1 MSALRFLPAAVGVL
15 SIAWSLAAPARA
27 DFPDMLRRVPT
38 EANVL
43 LLIDAERIS
52 ASPLATREG
61 WQEKRES
68 DYEAR
73 PLTFPPQATKLVRA
87 AQFDI
92 DTHESKWQIAILEAA
107 RIPTLDQIAKKAQG
121 YLDTVA
127 NSSAAWSPRGWYCFK
142 VSDRSL
148 GVMFPA
154 NRQYLSRWMKAPP
167 GRVSPYLQRAADA
180 RNARSQILLAVDLED
195 VVKPQQLEER
205 LKQMESLKGSKNVGE
220 IAKTVAALQGV
231 RFEVAIQEKAF
242 GNLTLDFDSSPSALR
257 DVAKSLVLEVLGD
270 AGLYV
275 DDLEGWSLS
284 VDAKSVTL
292 HGELSRSALM
302 RLSSLLELPSPP
314 LDDSGRDA
322 DKVDAG
328 DPKLYATQNY
338 FKSIQTLLNDL
349 LSKKTES
356 KNLAHAAL
364 FIEQYSRR
372 IDRLPLVNVD
382 PEMQDYGLSV
392 AQSLREAAA
401 AFKGAGIKAGASA
414 KQVGGYRYDYYGNV
428 IGTGN
433 YALKKAVGAEDTA
446 AGALSGVS
454 LREKIANETSKI
466 RRAMTQRYHVNF

>member
-1 MSALRFLPAAVGVL
+1 MSALRLLPATVAVL
-15 SIAWSLAAPARA
+15 SFAWSFAVPARA
-27 DFPDMLRRVPT
+27 EFVDMLRRVP
-38 EANVL
+38 ADVNVL
-43 LLIDAERIS
+43 LLIDVEKIA
-52 ASPLATREG
+52 ASPLAMREG
-61 WQEKRES
+61 WREKRES

-73 PLTFPPQATKLVRA
+73 PLSFPPQATKLVRA

-92 DTHESKWQIAILEAA
+92 DTHENKWQIAILEAP
-107 RIPTLDQIAKKAQG
+107 RIPTLDQIAKKTQG

-167 GRVSPYLQRAADA
+167 GQVSPYLQRATAG
-180 RNARSQILLAVDLED
+180 RNAKSQIILAVDLED

-205 LKQMESLKGSKNVGE
+205 LKQMESLKNSKNVAE
-220 IAKTVAALQGV
+220 IAKTIATLQGM

-242 GNLTLDFDSSPSALR
+242 GNLTLDFASSPSAIR
-257 DVAKSLVLEVLGD
+257 DVAKALVLEVLSD

-275 DDLEGWSLS
+275 DDLESWSLS
-284 VDAKSVTL
+284 VEGKSVTL

-338 FKSIQTLLNDL
+338 FKSIQTLLKDL
-349 LSKKTES
+349 LSKKSES
-356 KNLAHAAL
+356 RNLAHSAL
-364 FIEQYSRR
+364 FIEQYARR

-382 PEMQDYGLSV
+382 PEMQDYGLFI
-392 AQSLREAAA
+392 AHSLGEAAA
-401 AFKGAGIKAGASA
+401 AFKGAGIKAGARS
-414 KQVGGYRYDYYGNV
+414 KQVWGNNYDYYGNQ
-428 IGTGN
+428 ISN
-433 YALKKAVGAEDTA
+433 SAQQKALGADDTA
-446 AGALSGVS
+446 AGALTGVS
-454 LREKIANETSKI
+454 LREQIANETSKI
-466 RRAMTQRYHVNF
+466 RRVMTKRYNVDF